1 MPEIIPYNH
10 VNTLSWAGAAT
21 RAMSCRV
28 FWSTDNHFSPHYYYL
43 KGLLF
48 CFWLILQPPGDRN
61 HDVGLGQ
68 AWPAWWLRSSC
79 ILLVLPSQIFYTTH
93 QWLPLASD
101 NKFHSK
107 WSKMLLLD
115 SSRKINHLCNIFNDL
130 LGQFAL
136 NWMKKNS
143 THINWSIFGAKW
155 KHISLDRRRRCRLT
169 VMLSDS
175 IIWSTPNGVRHKPS
189 QT

>member
-1 MPEIIPYNH
+1 MNFHDIGGSCVYTNTDDGGLLAWDALRCH
-10 VNTLSWAGAAT
+10 V
-21 RAMSCRV
+21 V
-28 FWSTDNHFSPHYYYL
+28 FSDRRFDHFSPHYYYL

-68 AWPAWWLRSSC
+68 GWPAWWLRSSC

-115 SSRKINHLCNIFNDL
+115 SSRKINHLCNLFNDL
-130 LGQFAL
+130 
-136 NWMKKNS
+136 S
-143 THINWSIFGAKW
+143 
-155 KHISLDRRRRCRLT
+155 
-169 VMLSDS
+169 
-175 IIWSTPNGVRHKPS
+175 
-189 QT
+189 

>member
-1 MPEIIPYNH
+1 MLIHLVNDGRFSWIFMILVARVCIHWWWRLAWDALRCH
-10 VNTLSWAGAAT
+10 V
-21 RAMSCRV
+21 V
-28 FWSTDNHFSPHYYYL
+28 FSDRRFDHFSPHYYYL

-68 AWPAWWLRSSC
+68 GWPAWWLRSSC
-79 ILLVLPSQIFYTTH
+79 ILLVLPNQIFYTTH

-143 THINWSIFGAKW
+143 THINWSIHYALNPKKKFN
-155 KHISLDRRRRCRLT
+155 
-169 VMLSDS
+169 
-175 IIWSTPNGVRHKPS
+175 STIL
-189 QT
+189 

>member
-1 MPEIIPYNH
+1 MNFHDIGGSCVYTNTDDGGLLAWDALRCH
-10 VNTLSWAGAAT
+10 V
-21 RAMSCRV
+21 V
-28 FWSTDNHFSPHYYYL
+28 FSDRRFDHFSPHYYYL

-68 AWPAWWLRSSC
+68 GWPAWWLRSSC

-115 SSRKINHLCNIFNDL
+115 SSRKINHLSKTYSMICFMKICSEF
-130 LGQFAL
+130 
-136 NWMKKNS
+136 WMNLIQ
-143 THINWSIFGAKW
+143 HI
-155 KHISLDRRRRCRLT
+155 
-169 VMLSDS
+169 
-175 IIWSTPNGVRHKPS
+175 
-189 QT
+189 

>member
-1 MPEIIPYNH
+1 MNFHDIGGSCVYTNTDDGGLLAWDALRCH
-10 VNTLSWAGAAT
+10 V
-21 RAMSCRV
+21 V
-28 FWSTDNHFSPHYYYL
+28 FSDRRFDHFSPHYYYL

-115 SSRKINHLCNIFNDL
+115 SSRKINHLCNLFNDL
-130 LGQFAL
+130 
-136 NWMKKNS
+136 
-143 THINWSIFGAKW
+143 I
-155 KHISLDRRRRCRLT
+155 
-169 VMLSDS
+169 
-175 IIWSTPNGVRHKPS
+175 
-189 QT
+189 

>member
-1 MPEIIPYNH
+1 MNFHDIGGSCVYTNTDDGGLLAWDALRCH
-10 VNTLSWAGAAT
+10 V
-21 RAMSCRV
+21 V
-28 FWSTDNHFSPHYYYL
+28 FSDRRFDHFSPHYYYL

-68 AWPAWWLRSSC
+68 GWPAWWLRSSC
-79 ILLVLPSQIFYTTH
+79 ILLVLPNQIFYTTH

-115 SSRKINHLCNIFNDL
+115 SSRKINHLSNKTMICFRKICSEF
-130 LGQFAL
+130 
-136 NWMKKNS
+136 WMNLIQ
-143 THINWSIFGAKW
+143 HI
-155 KHISLDRRRRCRLT
+155 
-169 VMLSDS
+169 
-175 IIWSTPNGVRHKPS
+175 
-189 QT
+189 

>member
-1 MPEIIPYNH
+1 MLIHLVNDGRFSWIFMILVARVCMYTDDGGLLAWDALRCH
-10 VNTLSWAGAAT
+10 V
-21 RAMSCRV
+21 V
-28 FWSTDNHFSPHYYYL
+28 FSDRRFDHFSPHYYYL

-79 ILLVLPSQIFYTTH
+79 LLLVLPNQIFYTTH

-115 SSRKINHLCNIFNDL
+115 SSRKINHLCNLFNDL
-130 LGQFAL
+130 TWTQ
-136 NWMKKNS
+136 KKFNS
-143 THINWSIFGAKW
+143 
-155 KHISLDRRRRCRLT
+155 
-169 VMLSDS
+169 
-175 IIWSTPNGVRHKPS
+175 
-189 QT
+189 QQ

>member
-1 MPEIIPYNH
+1 MNFHDIGGSCVYTNTDDGGLLAWDALRCH
-10 VNTLSWAGAAT
+10 V
-21 RAMSCRV
+21 V
-28 FWSTDNHFSPHYYYL
+28 FSDRRFDHFSPHYYYL

-68 AWPAWWLRSSC
+68 GWPAWWLRSSC
-79 ILLVLPSQIFYTTH
+79 ILLVLPNQIFYTTH

-115 SSRKINHLCNIFNDL
+115 SSRKINHLSNLFNDL
-130 LGQFAL
+130 F
-136 NWMKKNS
+136 
-143 THINWSIFGAKW
+143 
-155 KHISLDRRRRCRLT
+155 
-169 VMLSDS
+169 
-175 IIWSTPNGVRHKPS
+175 
-189 QT
+189 

>member
-1 MPEIIPYNH
+1 MNFHDIGGSCVYTNTDDGGLLAWDALRCH
-10 VNTLSWAGAAT
+10 V
-21 RAMSCRV
+21 V
-28 FWSTDNHFSPHYYYL
+28 FSDRRFDHFSPHYYYL

-68 AWPAWWLRSSC
+68 AWSAWWLRSSC
-79 ILLVLPSQIFYTTH
+79 ILLVLPNQIFYTTH

-115 SSRKINHLCNIFNDL
+115 SSRKINHLCNLFNDL
-130 LGQFAL
+130 
-136 NWMKKNS
+136 
-143 THINWSIFGAKW
+143 I
-155 KHISLDRRRRCRLT
+155 
-169 VMLSDS
+169 
-175 IIWSTPNGVRHKPS
+175 
-189 QT
+189 

>member
-1 MPEIIPYNH
+1 MLIH
-10 VNTLSWAGAAT
+10 LVNDGRFSWIFMILVARVCILILMMEACLLGM
-21 RAMSCRV
+21 RCDVMSLFSDRR
-28 FWSTDNHFSPHYYYL
+28 FDHFSPHYYYL

-115 SSRKINHLCNIFNDL
+115 SSRKINHLSNLFNDL
-130 LGQFAL
+130 F
-136 NWMKKNS
+136 
-143 THINWSIFGAKW
+143 
-155 KHISLDRRRRCRLT
+155 
-169 VMLSDS
+169 
-175 IIWSTPNGVRHKPS
+175 
-189 QT
+189 